1 MNKINIDK
9 KAFIGIIS
17 GFLLW
22 NICFLLIQLILSSIG
37 TCHST
42 IMIVMS
48 VLLFLTPFIS
58 GLVTALIAGKRELLV
73 APLSI
78 FLAYLPW
85 LIVGNRF
92 IKVQNNPYIPD
103 SILFI
108 ALIYILVASFFG
120 GLVALLI
127 KKQKEKKLREET
139 QIEEQKGKKI
149 FISIFLG
156 IIAGYVLFVLGVL
169 ILMIPKNWN
178 FKLILVGFIFISSS
192 FTTGFV
198 SGWLA
203 KKKELLIA
211 LLTFLIGYI
220 FPAYN
225 QLQGIKEVIVDFR
238 QVAIY
243 VIGQF
248 IQLMLFAILGGFVA
262 KKIRQK
268 QGKDSGD

>member
-9 KAFIGIIS
+9 KAIIGIVS
-17 GFLLW
+17 GFVLW
-22 NICFLLIQLILSSIG
+22 NVCFFLMQLILPSLG
-37 TCHST
+37 TRHNP
-42 IMIVMS
+42 IMLVMS
-48 VLLFLTPFIS
+48 VSLLLMPFIS
-58 GLVTALIAGKRELLV
+58 GLVAGLISGKKELLIALF
-73 APLSI
+73 SI

-85 LIVGNRF
+85 LIAGNRSL
-92 IKVQNNPYIPD
+92 KTYDNPYVEN
-103 SILFI
+103 SIFFTVFVYL
-108 ALIYILVASFFG
+108 LPASFFG
-120 GLVALLI
+120 GLAALLI
-127 KKQKEKKLREET
+127 RRKKEKKFREKT
-139 QIEEQKGKKI
+139 QIKKQNGKRI
-149 FISIFLG
+149 FISIISG
-156 IIAGYVLFVLGVL
+156 IIAGYVLFTLGVL

-203 KKKELLIA
+203 KKRELLIA
-211 LLTFLIGYI
+211 FLTFLIGYI

-225 QLQGIKEVIVDFR
+225 QLQGIKVVIVDFG

-262 KKIRQK
+262 KKLNK
-268 QGKDSGD
+268 K